1 METIN
6 QPTHPTDYRLAK
18 LMDGSLLMGT
28 ISVDDEHMRIINP
41 LELVTIPRMT
51 NEGLKEDTTLS
62 KWIPFTDDELILLP
76 LDRVVTMTSVKSDL
90 LSYYIKLSEKHKL
103 TEHSTFAEAELEEG
117 YEDDDE
123 DYLSKLE
130 SASNSTIH

>member
-1 METIN
+1 MEYKIIKLHNGDDLISGVTRYNPDDDTKPTIALEDPYCLKQVATKN
-6 QPTHPTDYRLAK
+6 EDDH
-18 LMDGSLLMGT
+18 
-28 ISVDDEHMRIINP
+28 SVAFVR
-41 LELVTIPRMT
+41 
-51 NEGLKEDTTLS
+51 
-62 KWIPFTDDELILLP
+62 WIPFTDDELILLP

>member
-1 METIN
+1 MEYKII
-6 QPTHPTDYRLAK
+6 K
-18 LMDGSLLMGT
+18 LHNGDDL
-28 ISVDDEHMRIINP
+28 ISGVTRYNPDD
-41 LELVTIPRMT
+41 
-51 NEGLKEDTTLS
+51 DT
-62 KWIPFTDDELILLP
+62 ILLP

-103 TEHSTFAEAELEEG
+103 SEHSTFEEADIEEG

-130 SASNSTIH
+130 SASNNTIH